1 MKLVFCLCPFLQIAA
16 ALPGSVGC
24 GERMGLFP
32 LEIHNGQRR
41 FREVFALLAL
51 RPQPALLGKPT
62 VPPSQQVGMAGPG
75 FLHHQRRRQRA
86 WPSIN

>member
-1 MKLVFCLCPFLQIAA
+1 
-16 ALPGSVGC
+16 
-24 GERMGLFP
+24 MGLFP

-62 VPPSQQVGMAGPG
+62 VPPSQQVGMAGLFSAPPEKAPKG
-75 FLHHQRRRQRA
+75 MAKH
-86 WPSIN
+86 